1 MALLV
6 FGISFIAIN
15 YLTPPPLVICNCP
28 ATPIPCNC
36 PAAVKTF
43 TPKFYF
49 GAAFTILGLV
59 FAALSFLARG
69 QMKASSPEL
78 SAV

>member
-1 MALLV
+1 MWTIHRYSKRQET
-6 FGISFIAIN
+6 GTSFKS
-15 YLTPPPLVICNCP
+15 TM
-28 ATPIPCNC
+28 
-36 PAAVKTF
+36 TF
-43 TPKFYF
+43 TPEFYF
-49 GAAFTILGLV
+49 GPAFTILGLV